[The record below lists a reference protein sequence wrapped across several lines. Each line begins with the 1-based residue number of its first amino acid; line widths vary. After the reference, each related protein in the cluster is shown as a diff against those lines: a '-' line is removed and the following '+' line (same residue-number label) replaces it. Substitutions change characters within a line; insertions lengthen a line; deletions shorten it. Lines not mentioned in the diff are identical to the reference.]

1 MAAFLEQV
9 QGTNRPPDEEVREWV
24 RATLGRYNSPVHLFW
39 VGANGDIEEFPK
51 TSSGKIKKLDLR
63 NIGNTFIGKK

>member
-9 QGTNRPPDEEVREWV
+9 QGTLRPPDEDVREWV
-24 RATLGRYNSPVHLFW
+24 RATLGRYNAPVHIFW
-39 VGANGDIEEFPK
+39 VGAGADIEEFPK

-63 NIGNTFIGKK
+63 DIGNNFIGKK